1 MLFIKS
7 SPYYTQKLYSKFIK
21 LSFYLLLF
29 SLSILFCSFLF
40 PYYFCSSV
48 FYSFITVSLL
58 YPVFYSFITVSLLY
72 PVFCFFCYSVFILL
86 CPCFPVLFLFNL
98 YISLVFLANSKILL
112 YLCVVNE
119 LAMTYQTTM
128 AQQRNFN
135 FFAFFSALYL
145 VVSDILLTHTHTHR
159 RN

>member
-7 SPYYTQKLYSKFIK
+7 SPYYIQKLYSKFIK

-29 SLSILFCSFLF
+29 SLSILFCFFLF
-40 PYYFCSSV
+40 PYYFCSS
-48 FYSFITVSLL
+48 
-58 YPVFYSFITVSLLY
+58 VFYSFITVSLLY

-119 LAMTYQTTM
+119 LAMTYQTTI

-145 VVSDILLTHTHTHR
+145 VVSDILLTHTHTHTGAT
-159 RN
+159 NV